1 MIPNESY
8 QLVECVVM
16 SENIDEPW
24 RNRWLAPFGIFYF
37 GQGYALS
44 ALGLFMPIYLVTVLG
59 VPFGI
64 AGLALAVIGIPWM
77 LKIIFGAI
85 SDSLAWGRF
94 GRRRPYIILMALLGA
109 IGWALIPFFPEF
121 NVVFAATLFLVA
133 LATAFADT
141 TIDGFAVDITPPDR
155 RGTLQGMMWGGR
167 AAGSIL
173 GALVTGIIA
182 QAIGW
187 PIVFYLGAI
196 ILLVMTGVCA
206 LLREPAKP
214 SGRMMWSALKAGF
227 SSKGVW
233 LSLLFTPIL
242 TMSFVF
248 YFQWGGLFVEET
260 VALSLTEIGL
270 VLALMST
277 GAAITGFLGGPL
289 ADKIGLRRTVA
300 ILVPV
305 QIIGL
310 VALLFVQPGNL
321 YLALVIMFIHGLCW
335 GLANIAWLS
344 LAMASCPR
352 EVGGTFFSI
361 YAMIFN
367 IGTML
372 AVILSIF
379 IKPAFGWSGFIL
391 TLIVLVVISE
401 FIGILAAS
409 QVKQAT
415 AMKTPPLETS

>member
-1 MIPNESY
+1 MGEYSDES
-8 QLVECVVM
+8 
-16 SENIDEPW
+16 W
-24 RNRWLAPFGIFYF
+24 RNWWLAPFGVFYF

-59 VPFGI
+59 VPFEI
-64 AGLALAVIGIPWM
+64 TGLALAVIGIPWM

-94 GRRRPYIILMALLGA
+94 GRRRPYIILMALLAA

-141 TIDGFAVDITPPDR
+141 TIDGFAVDITPSDR

-173 GALVTGIIA
+173 GALATGIIA

-206 LLREPAKP
+206 LLKEPAKP
-214 SGRMMWSALKAGF
+214 SGRKMWSALKTGF

-248 YFQWGGLFVEET
+248 YFQWGGLFIEET

-270 VLALMST
+270 ILALMNT

-289 ADKIGLRRTVA
+289 ADKIGLRRAVA
-300 ILVPV
+300 GLVLV

-310 VALLFVQPGNL
+310 AALLFVQPGNF
-321 YLALVIMFIHGLCW
+321 YLALVIMFFHGLCW

-361 YAMIFN
+361 FAMIFN

-391 TLIVLVVISE
+391 TLIVLTLISE

-415 AMKTPPLETS
+415 AMKKPPLETS